1 MRAGTLNRT
10 VELLKRGPGTDNGIE
25 VVPGNFVVAGARL
38 ASVKPELRNETTQA
52 LGLAGQ
58 KVQRIWLRHDSLTRT
73 VNAKWAVRFEGE
85 TYELAAEP
93 VEIGRRE
100 GVELIA
106 VASDLTIAGG
116 S

>member
-25 VVPGNFVVAGARL
+25 VVPGNFIVAGARL
-38 ASVKPELRNETTQA
+38 ASVKPEQRVERTQA
-52 LGLAGQ
+52 LGLTGQ
-58 KVQRIWLRHDSLTRT
+58 KALRIWLRHDSLSRT
-73 VNAKWAVRFEGE
+73 IDAKCGVRFEGE
-85 TYELAAEP
+85 TYEMAVEP

-106 VASDLTIAGG
+106 VASDLTVD
-116 S
+116 